1 MTVQPSRPDNGAVN
15 DNGDSLRPGTAKPDR
30 LQVLV
35 TAFEAYPVLER
46 AFLDAQDH
54 VIASFRIFDPMTKL
68 HSPEAL
74 AIGETWLD
82 LIVHTLNRG
91 VSVDLAI
98 ADFDPLLAH
107 EIHRCT
113 WCSLRRLSAARELAD
128 EGAGGLRVIPALH
141 SARVGLVPRLFLWA
155 TVTGEIS
162 RTAKSLN
169 KLEDVLRRNS
179 LKEMPGFSRWLMAI
193 RDGSYRARRVPV
205 PPLVPAT
212 HHQKV
217 AVFDG
222 KRTYIGGLDLDD
234 RRYDDHKH
242 VKPAHLT
249 WQDVQ
254 LMIDD
259 PELARATEGHLHC
272 FIEETGGRSVPPPR
286 PPLLRTLSAPRRLAF
301 PFLSPRRLV
310 HEIADAHHEEIA
322 EASELIYLE
331 TQFFRERTLARKLA
345 EAAKRNPRL
354 GLVLILPAAPEEVA
368 FTTKRRVDARYGEYL
383 QARCLK
389 KLRKAFGHR
398 IFVGSPAQN
407 RPVAEDQDETPSVD
421 GRDRLAE
428 APLIYVHTK
437 VSVFDDKAAIVSSAN
452 LNGRSFYWDTE
463 VGVRLDD
470 PAEVSLVKHKV
481 MRAWLPEDAGE
492 KYFNGPD
499 AVQAWRVLANE
510 NFVRRPGGRQGFIL
524 PYADRPARRFG
535 RALFGVP
542 EEMV

>member
-1 MTVQPSRPDNGAVN
+1 M
-15 DNGDSLRPGTAKPDR
+15 RPGTAKPDR
-30 LQVLV
+30 VQVLV

-46 AFLDAQDH
+46 AFLKAEDRIVAG
-54 VIASFRIFDPMTKL
+54 FRIFDPMTKL

-74 AIGETWLD
+74 EIGETWLD

-91 VSVDLAI
+91 VSFDIAI

-107 EIHRCT
+107 EIHRDT
-113 WCSLRRLSAARELAD
+113 WASLRRLTAARELAR
-128 EGAGGLRVIPALH
+128 EGAGRLRVIPALH
-141 SARVGLVPRLFLWA
+141 SARVGLGPRLMLWSR
-155 TVTGEIS
+155 VTGEVT

-169 KLEDVLRRNS
+169 DLEEALRRNM
-179 LKEMPGFSRWLMAI
+179 LKEMPGFSRWLLAV
-193 RDGSYRARRVPV
+193 RDGSYRARRIPV

-234 RRYDDHKH
+234 RRYDDLNHR
-242 VKPAHLT
+242 KPAHLT

-254 LMIDD
+254 LMVDD
-259 PELARATEGHLHC
+259 PELGAATEGHLHH
-272 FIEETGGRSVPPPR
+272 FISETGGRSVPPPR
-286 PPLLRTLSAPRRLAF
+286 PPLLRTLSAPRRLAL

-310 HEIADAHHEEIA
+310 HEIADAHHEEVARA
-322 EASELIYLE
+322 EEFIYLE
-331 TQFFRERTLARKLA
+331 TQFFRERELARKLA
-345 EAAKRNPRL
+345 DAARRNKRL
-354 GLVLILPAAPEEVA
+354 GLVLVLPAAPEEVA
-368 FTTKRRVDARYGEYL
+368 FENRRRADARYGEFL

-407 RPVAEDQDETPSVD
+407 RPVVEGENPNGENLS
-421 GRDRLAE
+421 RDRLAE

-437 VSVFDDKAAIVSSAN
+437 VSVFDDRAAIVSSAN

-463 VGVRLDD
+463 VGVRLTA
-470 PAEVSLVKHKV
+470 PHEVAEVKRKV
-481 MRAWLPEDAGE
+481 MSAWLPDDADE
-492 KYFNGPD
+492 KFFKGSG

-510 NFVRRPGGRQGFIL
+510 NLVRRPGGRQGFIL
-524 PYADRPARRFG
+524 PYADRPARLFG
-535 RALFGVP
+535 RALPGVP